1 MGTHPAPAAPDL
13 SFRVRPVG
21 STRVAVS
28 SLCTSDQSRGSSR
41 QTNVFLRRDSCSTSP
56 GFPTDAIRTGADSL
70 VRSGIDTGGIMYT
83 AFRIKKP
90 ILSATIVAALLFAAG
105 SSTRAAG
112 MSERAIAKPHAA
124 RLAHANG
131 TTSQPVDMSP
141 KVVTVGKIE
150 IPAVG
155 IATRVLEGDDARIL
169 RLSVGHIPGTA
180 VPGPSGNVGL
190 AGHNTTFFRPL
201 RKVSVGNEIRY
212 STTAGTFTYRVVS
225 LRVVLPSAIEVL
237 NSTPQPT
244 LTLVTCYPFNS
255 NSPAP
260 QRLIVHAEMVA
271 ASPN

>member
-1 MGTHPAPAAPDL
+1 MHFT
-13 SFRVRPVG
+13 
-21 STRVAVS
+21 
-28 SLCTSDQSRGSSR
+28 
-41 QTNVFLRRDSCSTSP
+41 
-56 GFPTDAIRTGADSL
+56 
-70 VRSGIDTGGIMYT
+70 
-83 AFRIKKP
+83 FRIKKN
-90 ILSATIVAALLFAAG
+90 ILSAAILTVVSFAAG
-105 SSTRAAG
+105 ISARANDKAHVVSVDQPNSTSPSRMDMPPRAA
-112 MSERAIAKPHAA
+112 R
-124 RLAHANG
+124 
-131 TTSQPVDMSP
+131 
-141 KVVTVGKIE
+141 VGKIE

-180 VPGPSGNVGL
+180 VPGPAGNVGL

-237 NSTPQPT
+237 NSTPKPT

-255 NSPAP
+255 SSPAP
-260 QRLIVHAEMVA
+260 QRLIVRAEMVA